1 MTQDRSWLECD
12 VCGERLELARELWR
26 MRAGRIGE
34 PDDGVPRKLRDFV
47 KSHGEG
53 TCTRPPREVMVPAPG
68 KTFRVVI
75 ESLEPPRPSAR
86 TRAR

>member
-1 MTQDRSWLECD
+1 VPQDSACLECD

-34 PDDGVPRKLRDFV
+34 PDDAVPRALRDFV
-47 KSHGEG
+47 RSHGEG
-53 TCTRPPREVMVPAPG
+53 TCTRPPRPVRLPAPG

-75 ESLEPPRPSAR
+75 ASLESHGRR
-86 TRAR
+86 